1 MATAAETEQS
11 PAKSPRRG
19 SKAPWGN
26 NEAPASPTKDPPTKE
41 PNGTKQDTS
50 VQKMFQS
57 TLISCSTWDI
67 YSPPPSNSFSG
78 KVVPRVLNRHKN
90 RRKLSLEV
98 HKVTPASPE
107 TDSED
112 KKSKKSTPAF
122 SYEECVL
129 RYALLYI
136 FDLNRC
142 SPLLEIVP
150 HIDLKF
156 SMVPCMW
163 HIL

>member
-1 MATAAETEQS
+1 MATAVETEQS

-26 NEAPASPTKDPPTKE
+26 NEAPASPPKE
-41 PNGTKQDTS
+41 PNGKKQDTS

-57 TLISCSTWDI
+57 TLLSCSTWDI

-112 KKSKKSTPAF
+112 KKSKKSTPDF
-122 SYEECVL
+122 SYEECIL
-129 RYALLYI
+129 RY
-136 FDLNRC
+136 DLF
-142 SPLLEIVP
+142 
-150 HIDLKF
+150 F
-156 SMVPCMW
+156 SYF
-163 HIL
+163 